1 MEEITCAACKKRV
14 GNYCKDLD
22 QRLELLAV
30 ETELEFKRPKEC
42 DGGQEK

>member
-1 MEEITCAACKKRV
+1 MNQVKCGVCKNRV

-30 ETELEFKRPKEC
+30 EKELEFKKPKEC
-42 DGGQEK
+42 EGGQEK